1 MGNTNASFK
10 QSYNLKIQ
18 NKLDE
23 LYSVALDYLI
33 MKNSLTN
40 QIKTQSFMKGYKNE
54 RCTSDDDKEE
64 CKEGINYKKDATALI
79 KTKTGKSRKQVIN
92 NALKYF
98 GYDTT
103 HEFDR
108 SDDFDDFINIDT
120 SEIILEQKLDPLEF
134 QIESLITDIH
144 RLKSNFKH
152 AKKNSIK
159 KVNKKV
165 KSINKL
171 KKKSKAK
178 RGL

>member
-64 CKEGINYKKDATALI
+64 CKEGIKYKKDATALI
-79 KTKTGKSRKQVIN
+79 KTKTGNSRKQVLN

-120 SEIILEQKLDPLEF
+120 SEIILEF
-134 QIESLITDIH
+134 QIDSLITDIH

-171 KKKSKAK
+171 KKKSKKKSKAK